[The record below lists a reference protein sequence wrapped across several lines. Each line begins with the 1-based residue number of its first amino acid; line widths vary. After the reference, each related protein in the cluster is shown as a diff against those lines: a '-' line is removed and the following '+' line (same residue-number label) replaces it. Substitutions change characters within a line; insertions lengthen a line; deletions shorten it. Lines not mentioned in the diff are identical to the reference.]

1 MGLLI
6 VRFICTL
13 ILKLM
18 KWVNT
23 LEKPL
28 VEIAP
33 NLYEKLSLSY
43 TKEIDDDIKQS
54 MSELLSGKTDFSED
68 EI

>member
-1 MGLLI
+1 
-6 VRFICTL
+6 
-13 ILKLM
+13 M